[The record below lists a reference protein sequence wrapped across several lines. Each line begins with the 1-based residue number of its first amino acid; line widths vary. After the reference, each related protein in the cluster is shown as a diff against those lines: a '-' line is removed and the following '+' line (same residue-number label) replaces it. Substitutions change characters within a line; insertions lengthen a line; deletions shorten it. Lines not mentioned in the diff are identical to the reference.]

1 MKILAQ
7 IDTSRP
13 YTRQGSSDLLTTPE
27 PAVTLIGLATPRIA
41 SVTFRLSGRTL
52 DHVDLF
58 AGFLSDAGGLRT
70 HFGRCLIGYF

>member
-27 PAVTLIGLATPRIA
+27 PAVTLIA
-41 SVTFRLSGRTL
+41 SVTSRLSGRTL
-52 DHVDLF
+52 DRVDPF
-58 AGFLSDAGGLRT
+58 EGFLSDARGLRT
-70 HFGRCLIGYF
+70 HFGERNDCC